1 MRRLLVLVVLAGLAG
16 VAGLAWS
23 LLRPGPH
30 RTVELAVAP
39 GAPAGVVLARLH
51 DEGLLPVPLV
61 GRLYLRAA
69 ASTRGLRYGLYR
81 FPPRTTPREALDRLL
96 DGEVETVSVTVPEG
110 TDLAGIVD
118 AFTAAGIGDR
128 VSWAQALTHTEWITD
143 LAPDAPSLE
152 GFLFPDTYQ
161 FAAGT
166 DAATAARHL
175 VERFQRVWSEENE
188 HVGSSWGTP
197 LQVTTLASLVEAE
210 TAVPDERP
218 RIAGVFLNRL
228 RRGMLLQCDPTV
240 VYALKRHGL
249 WKGSLLRADLQLDDP
264 YNTYR
269 YPGLPPGPIDSP
281 GRRALRA
288 ALTPERTRF
297 LYFVASPSGG
307 HQFSATLQEHNR
319 AVARLRKSRR

>member
-1 MRRLLVLVVLAGLAG
+1 MRRFVTALVLALLAAAGGLVWA
-16 VAGLAWS
+16 
-23 LLRPGPH
+23 LLRPGPPH
-30 RTVELAVAP
+30 AVELRVPPGTPATAV
-39 GAPAGVVLARLH
+39 LERLH
-51 DEGLLPVPLV
+51 DEGLLPAPLV
-61 GRLYLRAA
+61 GRLYLRIAGSA
-69 ASTRGLRYGLYR
+69 RGLRFGVYH
-81 FPPRTTPREALDRLL
+81 FAPRTTPRDALDRLL
-96 DGEVETVSVTVPEG
+96 RGEVETVSVTVPEG
-110 TDLAGIVD
+110 ADLAQVMDI
-118 AFTAAGIGDR
+118 FIAAGLGDR
-128 VSWAQALTHTEWITD
+128 TGWQKALTRTGWIAD
-143 LAPDAPSLE
+143 LAPNAPSLE
-152 GFLFPDTYQ
+152 GFLFPDTYL

-166 DAATAARHL
+166 DAATAAHHL
-175 VERFQRVWSEENE
+175 VERFHKVWSEESE
-188 HVGSSWGTP
+188 RAGGTWGTP

-240 VYALKRHGL
+240 VYALKREGL
-249 WKGSLLRADLQLDDP
+249 WRGSLRRADLAIDDA

-281 GRRALRA
+281 GRLALRA
-288 ALTPERTRF
+288 ALAPEHTSF